1 MLKRRSV
8 IGFGVAM
15 PSLLHGTY
23 LTDSASDSSWNQ
35 QNRDPKSLP
44 FAVLN
49 LSCLTRITFCEWL
62 QDRYLTRSLPW
73 MPHSIVCLLQS
84 IQSRAHRM
92 ISSKF
97 KSCSTNLSTLKK
109 LSSMQ
114 SFVAKRSISWWNMFW
129 SWSSM
134 MKPLATWVTW
144 KVRHEQ
150 ISFFC
155 QLNMLQAFLPW
166 ARPSGRSSKSN
177 QFGDFGHPTT

>member
-1 MLKRRSV
+1 MAPISPIPRQTHLEINK
-8 IGFGVAM
+8 
-15 PSLLHGTY
+15 
-23 LTDSASDSSWNQ
+23 
-35 QNRDPKSLP
+35 NRDPKSLP

-49 LSCLTRITFCEWL
+49 LSSLTRITFCEWL

-84 IQSRAHRM
+84 IQSRAQRM

-97 KSCSTNLSTLKK
+97 KSYSTNLSTLKK

-114 SFVAKRSISWWNMFW
+114 SFVAKRSISWWKMFW

-134 MKPLATWVTW
+134 MKPLATWVMW

-150 ISFFC
+150 ISFF
-155 QLNMLQAFLPW
+155 A
-166 ARPSGRSSKSN
+166 SSICCKLFSHGQGPQEGLRRATN
-177 QFGDFGHPTT
+177 SAILATPPLSWFSLKT